1 VARVSGGQ
9 AKRLRDRSRVAI
21 QLAVVLWSMG
31 PAVRENAS
39 PYRLFRRFLAAA
51 TSLSTLGG
59 SFVHAGQ
66 RTYALYGVQPMRSN
80 SSQAWAASTAATRS
94 DGGRHLPHIASKR
107 PPESACK
114 LGTSGA
120 RASGNGRSRAA
131 GAALEPDSG
140 GSILR
145 PTTPGGRL
153 RGSPCA
159 RTDAAAS
166 DRVLVRLALILAR
179 AGPGG
184 DLRAPAWALRRVVAD
199 AALHDATPELA

>member
-1 VARVSGGQ
+1 LVIRHRCKPNGVVAVPKIAFHEDNLILKANDPGDPEYREEHRTVARVSGGQ

-94 DGGRHLPHIASKR
+94 DGGQALAAHRFEAS
-107 PPESACK
+107 
-114 LGTSGA
+114 A
-120 RASGNGRSRAA
+120 RVSVQAR
-131 GAALEPDSG
+131 DFG
-140 GSILR
+140 GSGKR
-145 PTTPGGRL
+145 E
-153 RGSPCA
+153 
-159 RTDAAAS
+159 
-166 DRVLVRLALILAR
+166 
-179 AGPGG
+179 
-184 DLRAPAWALRRVVAD
+184 W
-199 AALHDATPELA
+199 